1 MERVLLI
8 ASNPATL
15 VAVPRFE
22 PFSAL
27 RYSTSG
33 RTDIT
38 PLTSAPYDVFDEDR
52 RSEYAA
58 MNPNNIVLVD
68 YPIESD
74 GEGRYAQSSA
84 VLQSWIASG
93 VVVEDASPTFSIYR
107 MTFTDEAG
115 RQRTTIGVIGALE
128 VVDEGAGGVLPHER
142 TTPKAKTDRLDL
154 TRATQANLSPIWGLS
169 LTAGLTEALVEPAT
183 VVAECVDE
191 EGVHH
196 VLERVEDPAR
206 IARISE
212 LVSSNPVL
220 IADGHHRYAISRTY
234 RDEVRSSGGP
244 IDAELTMTYVGE
256 LVQEQLSVAA
266 IHRLYDIAP
275 DALLAALAPFYD
287 ASDAGAVGPHTI
299 GEMDAKGCLCLVS
312 PNGTGTYL
320 TPKEDALSTVRAL
333 DSSRLEHALSS
344 IEHTVSYQHGVKE
357 ILNKV
362 SSGAY
367 GAAILIRPVSL
378 TEIRRTADTG
388 ELMPPKSTFFTPKL
402 RTGMVMRPLR

>member
-1 MERVLLI
+1 LLI
-8 ASNPATL
+8 VSNPATL

-22 PFSAL
+22 PFTAL
-27 RYSTSG
+27 RYSTRESA
-33 RTDIT
+33 DIT
-38 PLTSAPYDVFDEDR
+38 SQTSAPYDVFDEER

-58 MNPNNIVLVD
+58 MSPSNVVLID

-74 GEGRYAQSSA
+74 GVGRYDHSA
-84 VLQSWIASG
+84 SVLHTWIADG
-93 VVVEDASPTFSIYR
+93 IIVQDATPTFSIYR

-115 RQRTTIGVIGALE
+115 RTRTTIGVIGALE

-169 LTAGLTEALVEPAT
+169 LTAGLTEALVESGT
-183 VVAECVDE
+183 IVAESTDE

-196 VLERVEDPAR
+196 VLERVEDQAR
-206 IARISE
+206 IAHISQ
-212 LVSSNPVL
+212 LVSANPVL
-220 IADGHHRYAISRTY
+220 IADGHHRYAISRTF
-234 RDEVRSSGGP
+234 RDEVRANGGP
-244 IDAELTMTYVGE
+244 TDAELTMTYVGE

-266 IHRLYDIAP
+266 IHRLYDISP
-275 DALLAALAPFYD
+275 QALLTALSPFYD

-299 GEMDAKGCLCLVS
+299 SEMDAKGCLCLVA
-312 PNGTGTYL
+312 PDGTGTYL
-320 TPKEDALSTVRAL
+320 TPKEDALASVRAL
-333 DSSRLEHALSS
+333 DSSRLEHALSTT
-344 IEHTVSYQHGVKE
+344 EHTVSYQHGVKE
-357 ILNKV
+357 ILAKISN
-362 SSGAY
+362 GTY

-378 TEIRRTADTG
+378 QEIRRTADTG

>member
-1 MERVLLI
+1 M
-8 ASNPATL
+8 SQ
-15 VAVPRFE
+15 
-22 PFSAL
+22 
-27 RYSTSG
+27 
-33 RTDIT
+33 
-38 PLTSAPYDVFDEDR
+38 
-52 RSEYAA
+52 
-58 MNPNNIVLVD
+58 NNIVLVD

-74 GEGRYAQSSA
+74 GDGRYAQSST
-84 VLQSWIASG
+84 VLQSWITSG
-93 VVVEDASPTFSIYR
+93 VVAEDASPTFSIYR

-196 VLERVEDPAR
+196 VLERVEDPTR
-206 IARISE
+206 IQRITE

-234 RDEVRSSGGP
+234 RDEVRAKGGP
-244 IDAELTMTYVGE
+244 TDAELTMTYVGE

-275 DALLAALAPFYD
+275 DALLKALSPFYET
-287 ASDAGAVGPHTI
+287 SDAGAVGPHTI
-299 GEMDAKGCLCLVS
+299 SEMDAKGCLCLVA

-320 TPKEDALSTVRAL
+320 TPKEDALAAVRAL
-333 DSSRLEHALSS
+333 DSSRLEHALSNT
-344 IEHTVSYQHGVKE
+344 EHTVSYQHGVKE
-357 ILNKV
+357 ILSKV
-362 SSGAY
+362 ASGSF

-378 TEIRRTADTG
+378 QEIRRTADTG

>member
-1 MERVLLI
+1 LLI
-8 ASNPATL
+8 VSNPATL

-22 PFSAL
+22 PFTAL
-27 RYSTSG
+27 RYSTRESA
-33 RTDIT
+33 DIT
-38 PLTSAPYDVFDEDR
+38 SQTSAPYDVFDEER

-58 MNPNNIVLVD
+58 MSPSNVVLID

-74 GEGRYAQSSA
+74 GVGRYDHSA
-84 VLQSWIASG
+84 SVLHTWIADG
-93 VVVEDASPTFSIYR
+93 IIVQDASPTFSIYR

-115 RQRTTIGVIGALE
+115 RTRTTIGVIGALE

-169 LTAGLTEALVEPAT
+169 LTAGLTEALVESGT
-183 VVAECVDE
+183 IVAESTDE

-206 IARISE
+206 IEHISQ
-212 LVSSNPVL
+212 LVSANPVL
-220 IADGHHRYAISRTY
+220 IADGHHRYAISRTF
-234 RDEVRSSGGP
+234 RDEVRTNGGP
-244 IDAELTMTYVGE
+244 TDAELTMTYVGE

-266 IHRLYDIAP
+266 IHRLYDISP
-275 DALLAALAPFYD
+275 QALLTALSPFYD

-299 GEMDAKGCLCLVS
+299 SEMDAKGCLCLVA
-312 PNGTGTYL
+312 PDGTGTYL
-320 TPKEDALSTVRAL
+320 TPKEDALASVRAL
-333 DSSRLEHALSS
+333 DSSRLEHALSTT
-344 IEHTVSYQHGVKE
+344 EHTVSYQHGVKE
-357 ILNKV
+357 ILAKISN
-362 SSGAY
+362 GTY

-378 TEIRRTADTG
+378 QEIRRTADTG